1 MSVLVDIA
9 NGMIEVRVVNL
20 AECLVAIEWRSSWK
34 KTKMHYVITPKQG
47 EGNMSR
53 EKLTFVVFLIHQLA
67 EAWGQSPSQVY
78 ERLVEK
84 HILDEYIIRHYDTL
98 HSLGREYLI
107 DDITG
112 FMKERAG

>member
-1 MSVLVDIA
+1 
-9 NGMIEVRVVNL
+9 
-20 AECLVAIEWRSSWK
+20 
-34 KTKMHYVITPKQG
+34 
-47 EGNMSR
+47 MSR
-53 EKLTFVVFLIHQLA
+53 EQLTFVVFVIHLLA

-112 FMKERAG
+112 FMRERAG

>member
-1 MSVLVDIA
+1 MSVFVEIA

-53 EKLTFVVFLIHQLA
+53 EKLTFVIFLIHQLA
-67 EAWGQSPSQVY
+67 EAWGNPLRRSMKALLKS
-78 ERLVEK
+78 
-84 HILDEYIIRHYDTL
+84 IFWMNT
-98 HSLGREYLI
+98 SS
-107 DDITG
+107 DITTRFILWG
-112 FMKERAG
+112 GSI

>member
-1 MSVLVDIA
+1 MPCGNRMAYQLEK
-9 NGMIEVRVVNL
+9 N
-20 AECLVAIEWRSSWK
+20 
-34 KTKMHYVITPKQG
+34 KTALCYYIKQG

-112 FMKERAG
+112 FMRERAG